1 MPASPAHPS
10 GADPVRE
17 ITTAEAA
24 ALRGDS
30 AVLLDVREASEREVV
45 RIPGS
50 VHIPLGQLG
59 TLAGIALPDRDR
71 AVVTYCA
78 VGVRSLRA
86 AATLAEMGY
95 ADVASMAG
103 GIEAWQREGR
113 ETQGGDGLSPEQRQ
127 RYSRHLLIPEVGPA
141 GQARLLASRVLLVGA
156 GGLGSPAA
164 LYLAAAGVGTLGIVD
179 FDVVDLS
186 NLQRQ
191 VLHAT
196 DRVGQPKVAS
206 AARTLGA
213 LNPDVRVVPHEAVL
227 DAGNAAEIIAGYDVV
242 IDGTDSFDAR
252 YALND
257 AAVAARIPVV
267 HASVYRFEGQLSVFV
282 PGAGPCYR
290 CLYPSPPPPELAPS
304 CSAVGVLGIV
314 PGIMGLL
321 QANEA
326 LKLLLGAGEP
336 MVGRLLL
343 FDALDAEF
351 RELAIARD
359 PACPVCAGV
368 APAAAAPSP
377 VPSPAASLAP
387 SPAPAGRAQAQA
399 G

>member
-1 MPASPAHPS
+1 MPASPANPS
-10 GADPVRE
+10 GGDPVRE
-17 ITTAEAA
+17 VTTGEAA
-24 ALRGDS
+24 VLRGDGV
-30 AVLLDVREASEREVV
+30 VLLDVREPSEREVV

-59 TLAGIALPDRDR
+59 TLAGIALPDREQ
-71 AVVTYCA
+71 AVVIYCA
-78 VGVRSLRA
+78 AGVRSLQA
-86 AATLAEMGY
+86 AAALSSMGY

-113 ETQGGDGLSPEQRQ
+113 ETQGSDGLSPEQRQ

-227 DAGNAAEIIAGYDVV
+227 DSGNAAEIIAGYDVV

-336 MVGRLLL
+336 MAGRLLL
-343 FDALDAEF
+343 FDALDADF

-368 APAAAAPSP
+368 APAG
-377 VPSPAASLAP
+377 AP
-387 SPAPAGRAQAQA
+387 SPAPPIPPIESAQAQA